1 MNRKLKQL
9 ISLLFMITLIVIT
22 SYFIFKDQSLSDLI
36 EMLKNVNPFYVL
48 LGLSMMFI
56 FVGCEALNTFSI
68 MRALGQKVSY
78 LKCLG
83 FAFIGFYFSSI
94 TPSSSGGQPAQMFYM
109 NKVKISLSYSSLN
122 LLIITVVY
130 QIVMMIYGLIMFFLN
145 YEFLMSN
152 LDGLQAIKY
161 FLIFSVTI
169 NTLLTIGI
177 LLAMFSQK
185 IVYQMIN
192 ALTKILILMRI
203 KKVDR
208 INETLQALVQ
218 EYTNGAAYIKTQPW
232 LLVRVVLT
240 TTIQLTATYMVPY
253 FVYKAFNLDD
263 YTTLQ
268 MIGLQA
274 LVSLAVSSIPLPGAV
289 GASEG
294 AFINAF
300 KLFFGNA
307 LIVPAMLLCRGI
319 SFYAFLIISSII
331 SMSVHFILTKE
342 KPKNATSKSIVS
354 V

>member
-1 MNRKLKQL
+1 MN
-9 ISLLFMITLIVIT
+9 
-22 SYFIFKDQSLSDLI
+22 
-36 EMLKNVNPFYVL
+36 
-48 LGLSMMFI
+48 
-56 FVGCEALNTFSI
+56 
-68 MRALGQKVSY
+68 
-78 LKCLG
+78 
-83 FAFIGFYFSSI
+83 
-94 TPSSSGGQPAQMFYM
+94 
-109 NKVKISLSYSSLN
+109 
-122 LLIITVVY
+122 
-130 QIVMMIYGLIMFFLN
+130 
-145 YEFLMSN
+145 
-152 LDGLQAIKY
+152 
-161 FLIFSVTI
+161 
-169 NTLLTIGI
+169 IGI
-177 LLAMFSQK
+177 LLAMFSKK
-185 IVYQMIN
+185 IVYRMIN
-192 ALTKILILMRI
+192 ALTKILIFMQI
-203 KKVDR
+203 KKVNR
-208 INETLQALVQ
+208 INETLQAVVQ